1 MRILSK
7 RISEGSGTVVAP
19 RLITSAYRKNLTH
32 LGSKNRARRHAGFA
46 QPEGDLCKLIELRV
60 SKAILL
66 LPASKFRKLIA
77 SQARF
82 DKPALGC
89 SPSRSVIA
97 LMQVA
102 R

>member
-1 MRILSK
+1 MHILSK
-7 RISEGSGTVVAP
+7 CINEGSGTVAAP
-19 RLITSAYRKNLTH
+19 SPITSAHCKNLMD
-32 LGSKNRARRHAGFA
+32 LVSKNSAHRRAGLA

-60 SKAILL
+60 SRAILL